1 MNGTRSTTTG
11 TADGTLNAGTPATML
26 VDKRE
31 AARLLG
37 VSPGT
42 VSNLISRG
50 QLGSIKIGTRRLIE
64 RAEILAF
71 IGRNKEV
78 RG

>member
-11 TADGTLNAGTPATML
+11 TADGTLNASSLAPML
-26 VDKRE
+26 VDKLE

-71 IGRNKEV
+71 IERNKEV

>member
-1 MNGTRSTTTG
+1 MAELPNVPG
-11 TADGTLNAGTPATML
+11 AAAML

-71 IGRNKEV
+71 IERNKEV

>member
-1 MNGTRSTTTG
+1 MAELTNVPG
-11 TADGTLNAGTPATML
+11 AATML

-31 AARLLG
+31 AARLLD

-42 VSNLISRG
+42 VNNLISRG

-71 IGRNKEV
+71 IERNKEV